1 MAMAVEK
8 KSSSWR
14 LQSGQYLGEI
24 SALCFLHLPSPLS
37 ALPYLLAGSGSQIM
51 VYDLEMGRM
60 VRSFDVFQGIRVHG
74 IICYS
79 SGSSTER
86 AEGTLA
92 SSIAFKISVFG
103 ERRVKMF
110 SLQIETVQ
118 QVNVSLTLLQSLPKF
133 SNWVL
138 DVSFFKQGSVSG
150 SYGEG
155 DCLAIGCSD
164 NSVHLWDVS
173 ASAVVLEVR
182 HPERTLL
189 YSMRL
194 WGDNLQALRVA
205 SGTIYNEIIV
215 WKVVS
220 QYNAASLTNQVE
232 DGIDQINSF
241 SDSVQPH
248 ACQYEAVHVSKLVG
262 HEGSIFRIAW
272 SFNGTKLVSVSDDRS
287 ARVWAVCAETKHS
300 ENPGESIGLVLFG
313 HKARVWDCCIL
324 GSLIVTAGEDCTCR
338 VWGLDGKHLQMIKEH
353 TGRGIWRCLYD
364 PNSSL
369 LITAGFD
376 SAIKVHQM
384 HTSSGSLEGHADTK
398 EFNRTITYTVHIPT
412 FSENI
417 GPMDSKSEYV
427 RCLSFAREDTLYVST
442 NHGYLY
448 HARLL
453 NTGEV
458 EWTELVRLSQEVQ
471 IVCMDLLSKPLE
483 FCSSI
488 EDWVSVG
495 DGKGNVTIVG
505 VIRDACT
512 PKVGFSL
519 TWSAGIERQLLGTH
533 WSKSLGS
540 GYIFTA
546 DPRGTLKLW
555 RLSDHSARSC
565 NVLLMAEFTSIF
577 GTRIMCLDAL
587 LEEEVLVCGD
597 IRGNLVL
604 FPLLKSV
611 LHGTVE
617 PNMKISPSNYFKGA
631 HGISS
636 VSSLAVAR
644 LSSEKIEIRSTGA
657 DGCICY
663 LEYERDMKSLQF
675 IGMKQVKELSLIESV
690 SDNISVNE
698 LSTCHCAAGFASV
711 DFIIWNLITETKV
724 VQIPCGGWRRP
735 HSYYLGDIPEIK
747 NCFAYVKDEIIYIH
761 RRWVLDGER
770 KILSRNLHMQFHG
783 REMHSICFVSEDLQ
797 PGVDEKYSLFTGSSW
812 MATGCEDGTVRL
824 TRYTPGVENW
834 SASKLLGE
842 HVGGSAVRSICCV
855 SKLYI
860 VPSDAASI
868 NEKNAAAENR
878 ETPVLLISVGA
889 KRVLTSWLLR
899 SNKVNKKDEILSDQQ
914 HNITGNGNKVLSQE
928 SSSMS
933 FQWLSTDMPVK
944 YSSNPKFPD
953 NIGKKIGLAGNVSTE
968 DADAGSRLVS
978 SKKGNMEFKSSV
990 KDKYEDDWRY
1000 LAVTAFLVKCAGSR
1014 ITVCFIV
1021 VACSDATLALR
1032 ALVLPYRLWFDVS
1045 VLVPLS
1051 SPVLALQHVILPTC
1065 VPSEDNVQRGCL
1077 YILISGATDGSI
1089 AFWDLTRSIQAFMQ
1103 LVSVLDVAKF
1113 IDCQKRPRTG
1123 RGSQGGRQWRS
1134 LGSSMSKNRLG
1145 TGSTTVKA
1153 GEETKCNLPN
1163 HIVDGMTSMQNDNE
1177 SRTVSSQ
1184 ADDTASEVNA
1194 SDSSSDICEISPL
1207 VVFKTIHQSGVNSLH
1222 VSDVEGCRSPEIGFL
1237 YNLISGG
1244 DDQALS
1250 CLTFELSVSASNTG
1264 SENRALEITNSVTE
1278 LGSTK
1283 KIIHS
1288 SQDKNYWIRFLNHD
1302 KVPSAHS
1309 SAVKGVWTDGSW
1321 VFSTG
1326 LDQRV
1331 RCWRLE
1337 DEGKLI
1343 EVSYFIISV
1352 PEPEALDAKVCGR
1365 NHYQIAVAGRGMQML
1380 EFSESFDV
1388 S

>member
-1 MAMAVEK
+1 MAVEK
-8 KSSSWR
+8 KSGSWR

-37 ALPYLLAGSGSQIM
+37 ALPYLLAGSGWQIM

-60 VRSFDVFQGIRVHG
+60 VRSFDVFRGIRVHG
-74 IICYS
+74 IICCS
-79 SGSSTER
+79 STSSTEC
-86 AEGTLA
+86 ADGTLA
-92 SSIAFKISVFG
+92 SSVAFEITVFG
-103 ERRVKMF
+103 ERRVKIF
-110 SLQIETVQ
+110 SLQIETEQ
-118 QVNVSLTLLQSLPKF
+118 QVSVSFTLLQTLPKF
-133 SNWVL
+133 ANWVL
-138 DVSFFKQGSVSG
+138 DVSFFKD
-150 SYGEG
+150 
-155 DCLAIGCSD
+155 DCLAVGCSD
-164 NSVHLWDVS
+164 NSVHIWDVS
-173 ASAVVLEVR
+173 ASSVVLQVR

-194 WGDNLQALRVA
+194 WGATVQALHVA
-205 SGTIYNEIIV
+205 SHTIYNE
-215 WKVVS
+215 
-220 QYNAASLTNQVE
+220 YNAASLTNQVE
-232 DGIDQINSF
+232 DGIDHIR
-241 SDSVQPH
+241 
-248 ACQYEAVHVSKLVG
+248 KLVG

-272 SFNGTKLVSVSDDRS
+272 SFDGTKLVSFYDDRS

-300 ENPGESIGLVLFG
+300 EKPGDPIGLVLLG
-313 HKARVWDCCIL
+313 HNARVWDCCIL
-324 GSLIVTAGEDCTCR
+324 VDCHC
-338 VWGLDGKHLQMIKEH
+338 WGGLDGKHLQMIKEH

-376 SAIKVHQM
+376 SAIKVHQL

-417 GPMDSKSEYV
+417 GPMDRIPFMFKQTM
-427 RCLSFAREDTLYVST
+427 AI
-442 NHGYLY
+442 YLY

-453 NTGEV
+453 DTGEV
-458 EWTELVRLSQEVQ
+458 EWTELVRLSEEVQ
-471 IVCMDLLSKPLE
+471 IVCMDLFSEPLE
-483 FCSSI
+483 LCSNI
-488 EDWVSVG
+488 EDWVAVG
-495 DGKGNVTIVG
+495 NGKGNVTIVG
-505 VIRDACT
+505 VICDGCT

-519 TWSAGIERQLLGTH
+519 TSSAGMERQLLETH

-555 RLSDHSARSC
+555 KLSDHSARSC
-565 NVLLMAEFTSIF
+565 NVSLIAEFTSSF

-587 LEEEVLVCGD
+587 LGKEVLVCGD

-617 PNMKISPSNYFKGA
+617 SNLNVSPSNYFQGA

-636 VSSLAVAR
+636 VSSLAIAR
-644 LSSEKIEIRSTGA
+644 LSSKKIDICSTGA
-657 DGCICY
+657 DGCKCY
-663 LEYERDMKSLQF
+663 LEYERDMKSLEF

-690 SDNISVNE
+690 SADNNSVNE

-711 DFIIWNLITETKV
+711 V
-724 VQIPCGGWRRP
+724 HIPCAGWRWL
-735 HSYYLGDIPEIK
+735 HSYYLGYIPEIR
-747 NCFAYVKDEIIYIH
+747 NCFAYVKDDIIYIH
-761 RRWVLDGER
+761 RRWGLDGER

-783 REMHSICFVSEDLQ
+783 RQMHSICFVSED
-797 PGVDEKYSLFTGSSW
+797 FW
-812 MATGCEDGTVRL
+812 IANGCEDGTVRL

-834 SASKLLGE
+834 SASKLLG
-842 HVGGSAVRSICCV
+842 SM
-855 SKLYI
+855 LLNI
-860 VPSDAASI
+860 VPSDTANI
-868 NEKNAAAENR
+868 NGKNAAAENR

-899 SNKVNKKDEILSDQQ
+899 SNKVNKKDETLSDQQ
-914 HNITGNGNKVLSQE
+914 HNITGNGNE
-928 SSSMS
+928 
-933 FQWLSTDMPVK
+933 WLSTGMPVK
-944 YSSNPKFPD
+944 YSSNRKFPE
-953 NIGKKIGLAGNVSTE
+953 NVGNYSIAETNG
-968 DADAGSRLVS
+968 GSRLLS
-978 SKKGNMEFKSSV
+978 SEKGNIDLKSSLT
-990 KDKYEDDWRY
+990 DEYEDDWRY

-1032 ALVLPYRLWFDVS
+1032 ALVLPYRFDVA
-1045 VLVPLS
+1045 VLLPLS
-1051 SPVLALQHVILPTC
+1051 SPVLALQHVILMY
-1065 VPSEDNVQRGCL
+1065 NIQMGRM

-1089 AFWDLTRSIQAFMQ
+1089 AFWDLTKSIQAFMQ
-1103 LVSVLDVAKF
+1103 LVSVLDVGKF
-1113 IDCQKRPRTG
+1113 IDCPKRPQTG

-1145 TGSTTVKA
+1145 TGSTTIKT
-1153 GEETKCNLPN
+1153 GEETNCNLPN
-1163 HIVDGMTSMQNDNE
+1163 HIMDAMSSMQNVHEN
-1177 SRTVSSQ
+1177 RTVYSQ
-1184 ADDTASEVNA
+1184 AIDTASEVNA
-1194 SDSSSDICEISPL
+1194 YDSSSDICEISPL
-1207 VVFKTIHQSGVNSLH
+1207 AVFENIHQSGVNSLH
-1222 VSDVEGCRSPEIGFL
+1222 VSGVEGCRSPEIGFL

-1250 CLTFELSVSASNTG
+1250 CLTFELS
-1264 SENRALEITNSVTE
+1264 LEIQSLNLEVQ
-1278 LGSTK
+1278 

-1288 SQDKNYWIRFLNHD
+1288 GQDKNFWIRFVNHD

-1343 EVSYFIISV
+1343 EGSYFIISV

-1365 NHYQIAVAGRGMQML
+1365 
-1380 EFSESFDV
+1380 
-1388 S
+1388 